1 MQGFLCEPKRE
12 AFADAIRRLLD
23 SPPLAAQMG
32 REARAHVRAHF
43 SRAAMGEGLRRIVEA
58 LHAEKKE
65 PSREQ
70 GQHNK
75 RNED

>member
-1 MQGFLCEPKRE
+1 
-12 AFADAIRRLLD
+12 
-23 SPPLAAQMG
+23 MG